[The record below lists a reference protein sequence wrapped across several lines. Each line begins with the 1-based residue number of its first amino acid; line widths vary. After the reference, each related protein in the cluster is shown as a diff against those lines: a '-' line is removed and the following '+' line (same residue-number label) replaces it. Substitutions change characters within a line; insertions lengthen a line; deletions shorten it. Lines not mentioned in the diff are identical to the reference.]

1 MKRSI
6 VAFIDV
12 IGFKELIDSYFQG
25 KSPNAWNHLE
35 TILNQAKKIALD
47 KDNFPYSFNIS
58 TKFFS
63 DCVCISIPIETKDS
77 EEKFLLKFGL
87 FIRTITLF
95 QTMLFDG
102 HYLQHNTNDLLLAK
116 GGISIGGHE
125 ESEHLIFSEA
135 LVSSYKI
142 EQTISQF
149 PRIVI
154 DEKLIKEVE
163 EILSKAS
170 DKQFIK
176 KLIEKHLVRDWEDTI
191 FLNYMELFYLRI
203 DSLFNS
209 DEITAQFLVDEG
221 WVNIESEE
229 LRKEFKKGFTKEHSI
244 ELITKSKK
252 DRAERINAQINA
264 RLSCLTNIGDH
275 NKWIKWKWLNEYSNW
290 CYNKNDSKI
299 IFSYFELGTFPPLS

>member
-35 TILNQAKKIALD
+35 TILKEAEKTALD
-47 KDNFPYSFNIS
+47 KNNFPDKFIIS

-63 DCVCISIPIETKDS
+63 DCVCISIPIETEDS
-77 EEKFLLKFGL
+77 EEIFLLKFGL

-102 HYLQHNTNDLLLAK
+102 HYLQHNINDILLAK

-135 LVSSYKI
+135 LVNSYKI

-154 DEKLIKEVE
+154 DKKLIKEVE
-163 EILSKAS
+163 ENLSKAS
-170 DKQFIK
+170 NKQFIK
-176 KLIEKHLVRDWEDTI
+176 LIEKQLVSDWEDTV
-191 FLNYMELFYLRI
+191 FLNYMELVYLQI
-203 DSLFNS
+203 DSLSYS
-209 DEITAQFLVDEG
+209 DEITAQFLVEQR
-221 WVNIESEE
+221 WVNIENDE
-229 LRKEFKKGFTKEHSI
+229 LREEFKKGYTKEHLI
-244 ELITKSKK
+244 ELINKSKK
-252 DRAERINAQINA
+252 NRAERIKEQINTH
-264 RLSCLTNIGDH
+264 LSGLTNIGDY
-275 NKWIKWKWLNEYSNW
+275 NKWIKWKWINDYSNW

-299 IFSYFELGTFPPLS
+299 IFSYFEPGSQLS